1 MFLES
6 SKRGPNFSDIIFPN
20 SVMAHFIRRKEKKV
34 ENGNVQRERERERER
49 ERKKRKREKEEKD
62 KIGKESM

>member
-20 SVMAHFIRRKEKKV
+20 SAMAHFIRRKEKKV

-49 ERKKRKREKEEKD
+49 KKRKREKEEKD

>member
-1 MFLES
+1 MES

-49 ERKKRKREKEEKD
+49 ERKKEEEERERRER
-62 KIGKESM
+62 